1 MAGNDRKKVNSYLD
15 HLICKKTYLHDHDP
29 LGRFLLCQWHSEE
42 KKKNEVENDVHY
54 SDVLFSVFSVLTNCL
69 LFGTNIMTKVMRQM
83 PIRPKPKQTGAKDS
97 FNTVADNTQANHDGI
112 VTAIKTPM
120 YLDSLE

>member
-1 MAGNDRKKVNSYLD
+1 MK
-15 HLICKKTYLHDHDP
+15 IYLHDHDP
-29 LGRFLLCQWHSEE
+29 LGRFLLCQWHSGERE
-42 KKKNEVENDVHY
+42 KMWLKIILILLKIE
-54 SDVLFSVFSVLTNCL
+54 VFSALTNCL

>member
-1 MAGNDRKKVNSYLD
+1 MNSYLD

-29 LGRFLLCQWHSEE
+29 LGRFLLCQWHSGE
-42 KKKNEVENDVHY
+42 KKKDEVKNDDHHL
-54 SDVLFSVFSVLTNCL
+54 DVLFSVLTNCL

>member
-1 MAGNDRKKVNSYLD
+1 
-15 HLICKKTYLHDHDP
+15 
-29 LGRFLLCQWHSEE
+29 
-42 KKKNEVENDVHY
+42 
-54 SDVLFSVFSVLTNCL
+54 
-69 LFGTNIMTKVMRQM
+69 MRQM

-120 YLDSLE
+120 YLDSLEQKKNQEFDAILELYAK

>member
-1 MAGNDRKKVNSYLD
+1 
-15 HLICKKTYLHDHDP
+15 
-29 LGRFLLCQWHSEE
+29 
-42 KKKNEVENDVHY
+42 
-54 SDVLFSVFSVLTNCL
+54 
-69 LFGTNIMTKVMRQM
+69 MTKVMRQM

>member
-1 MAGNDRKKVNSYLD
+1 
-15 HLICKKTYLHDHDP
+15 
-29 LGRFLLCQWHSEE
+29 
-42 KKKNEVENDVHY
+42 
-54 SDVLFSVFSVLTNCL
+54 
-69 LFGTNIMTKVMRQM
+69 MRQM

-120 YLDSLE
+120 YLDSLEQKKIKNLMLFWSYMQNEDFYQIIEMDA

>member
-1 MAGNDRKKVNSYLD
+1 MVEITKESCNYSKNL
-15 HLICKKTYLHDHDP
+15 P
-29 LGRFLLCQWHSEE
+29 L
-42 KKKNEVENDVHY
+42 
-54 SDVLFSVFSVLTNCL
+54 LTNCL